1 MYLLLQ
7 RFFPAIWQC
16 EVLLVIS
23 SYYTIQKQMIK
34 ISGNSCKQLKNPFL
48 PHPSLYFFEVV
59 FSGKK
64 VSSLCSATLHNF
76 ELVCYV

>member
-1 MYLLLQ
+1 MTDKTDPLGTHARVMYLLLQ

-48 PHPSLYFFEVV
+48 PHPSFHFF
-59 FSGKK
+59 
-64 VSSLCSATLHNF
+64 
-76 ELVCYV
+76 